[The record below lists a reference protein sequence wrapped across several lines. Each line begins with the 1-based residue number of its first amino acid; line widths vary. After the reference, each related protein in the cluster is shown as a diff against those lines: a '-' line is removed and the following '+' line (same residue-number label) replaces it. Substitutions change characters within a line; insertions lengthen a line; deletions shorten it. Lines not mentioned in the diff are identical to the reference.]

1 LLLCFTPFSRHHHSP
16 SPFSFVFTF
25 AHPHSPLPFSFV
37 FSPSLTTHRVAPHL
51 LHLRSPL
58 TIAAPH
64 LRRSPLTETLKFFSL
79 SKKNPSRYSLFQAVS
94 PPSNLVQPPSPL
106 LLLQRRRNLSF
117 SLRCVASVP
126 LPLFVP
132 VPSPVLHCSL
142 SLILIVGID
151 CLNHFVFPKFV
162 AVIQAILSAGKQ
174 LQQLNIREEENN
186 NLRSNLLRRLILSAS
201 SDSVIANATKMLSS
215 LNKESADQGDLTN
228 LIIASEAQFPEVTR
242 ARKAFRMEEEQLN
255 SLIGLYR
262 KRLGAEF
269 GIHECFWNYSFDR
282 GYSLKHLNYF
292 FVCCLL
298 ETDVKVPSNWVK

>member
-1 LLLCFTPFSRHHHSP
+1 MLEDIVSWVLTNLSR
-16 SPFSFVFTF
+16 
-25 AHPHSPLPFSFV
+25 
-37 FSPSLTTHRVAPHL
+37 APD
-51 LHLRSPL
+51 
-58 TIAAPH
+58 
-64 LRRSPLTETLKFFSL
+64 
-79 SKKNPSRYSLFQAVS
+79 
-94 PPSNLVQPPSPL
+94 
-106 LLLQRRRNLSF
+106 LQRGVTRIF
-117 SLRCVASVP
+117 HCTAK
-126 LPLFVP
+126 P
-132 VPSPVLHCSL
+132 VE
-142 SLILIVGID
+142 
-151 CLNHFVFPKFV
+151 FV

-282 GYSLKHLNYF
+282 
-292 FVCCLL
+292 
-298 ETDVKVPSNWVK
+298 DR

>member
-1 LLLCFTPFSRHHHSP
+1 MLEDIVSWVLTNLSR
-16 SPFSFVFTF
+16 
-25 AHPHSPLPFSFV
+25 
-37 FSPSLTTHRVAPHL
+37 APD
-51 LHLRSPL
+51 
-58 TIAAPH
+58 
-64 LRRSPLTETLKFFSL
+64 
-79 SKKNPSRYSLFQAVS
+79 
-94 PPSNLVQPPSPL
+94 
-106 LLLQRRRNLSF
+106 LQRGVTRIF
-117 SLRCVASVP
+117 HCTAK
-126 LPLFVP
+126 P
-132 VPSPVLHCSL
+132 VE
-142 SLILIVGID
+142 IVGID

-298 ETDVKVPSNWVK
+298 ETDVKVPSNWIKIDSNEYIWWKANARETKEELIDREPKFLD